1 MNRKTRILCLLLAA
15 VMCLAVLAGC
25 GTPANNSDN
34 SSNTN
39 NSSNTDDSGSSNT
52 VPEPDAGE
60 LKRIKIPVFAAWQ
73 RPVLVWRTEA
83 FSRSCRC

>member
-15 VMCLAVLAGC
+15 VMYLAVLAGC

-60 LKRIKIPVFAAWQ
+60 LNA
-73 RPVLVWRTEA
+73 
-83 FSRSCRC
+83 